1 MMGFSNVQLVLLS
14 VFLFFLSAGILQA
27 PLSRHIAIEGGT
39 HFLQGWLAGFIFLS
53 QSIAKEFNAL
63 FQHGKKYAL
72 NFCLFSLFLVFFTLV
87 FRDTL
92 WVTVGCRLSYALFNQ
107 VVPCAKEFVAKLTPE
122 ETHIKYFNLVEGT
135 RVAGLALGN
144 CLGGHLFLCNE
155 DFSSLAMFSTVF
167 TLVAILLMQ
176 YVDEDTDIKRPQ
188 THFKQMPSIC
198 YQRLKNLKT
207 VNYRKH
213 WDCILLQAAY
223 TTTFSIYF
231 VRFCFLL
238 VFNYNLGTVV
248 IGYSI
253 AYQHMWLFATSML
266 VPFVK
271 ERIQDKKSLFEHSLL
286 ISGFLL
292 PGLYYAPSYECYLF
306 LLIPMFF
313 FFMLVNSLLN
323 DDALGL
329 RSKPDVFEAS
339 NTIAYLVNVIG
350 PIFFGIV
357 CQFFGGYGFKLLSLL
372 PMVICVYLMNQR
384 LMKKEE
390 REEEETETRIKQD

>member
-1 MMGFSNVQLVLLS
+1 MHQT
-14 VFLFFLSAGILQA
+14 
-27 PLSRHIAIEGGT
+27 GGT
-39 HFLQGWLAGFIFLS
+39 HFTQGLLQASTFIINSISKDFLDECFYGRKQALHLCLFVEYLCFFTVVFYWDVWVLFFCKLVSVLFNQIS
-53 QSIAKEFNAL
+53 QLSKEYLEKSEPPSTQITYFNLIETTYMCGLLIGVISGSYLYACTMELTLNAL
-63 FQHGKKYAL
+63 FASVL
-72 NFCLFSLFLVFFTLV
+72 TL
-87 FRDTL
+87 
-92 WVTVGCRLSYALFNQ
+92 
-107 VVPCAKEFVAKLTPE
+107 
-122 ETHIKYFNLVEGT
+122 
-135 RVAGLALGN
+135 
-144 CLGGHLFLCNE
+144 
-155 DFSSLAMFSTVF
+155 STV
-167 TLVAILLMQ
+167 LLMQ

>member
-1 MMGFSNVQLVLLS
+1 MGLSNVQLLLLS
-14 VFLFFLSAGILQA
+14 VFLYFFAVGILQA
-27 PLSRHIAIEGGT
+27 ALSRHIMLKGGT
-39 HFLQGWLAGFIFLS
+39 HHIQGWVAALIFIL
-53 QSIAKEFNAL
+53 QSIAKELTAL
-63 FQHGKKYAL
+63 FEHGKKHAL
-72 NFCLFSLFLVFFTLV
+72 NFCLFSVFFIFFTFV
-87 FRDTL
+87 FEDGL
-92 WVTVGCRLSYALFNQ
+92 WVTLGLRLVFAVFNQ
-107 VVPCAKEFVAKLTPE
+107 VLVYSKEFVAKITPE

-144 CLGGHLFLCNE
+144 SLGGHLFLCNE
-155 DFSSLAMFSTVF
+155 NFSSLAMFSTVF

-176 YVDEDTDIKRPQ
+176 YVEEDTDIKRPQ

-198 YQRLKNLKT
+198 YHRLKNLKT
-207 VNYRKH
+207 VNYKKH
-213 WDCILLQAAY
+213 WDCMLLQAAY

-248 IGYSI
+248 VGYSI

-271 ERIQDKKSLFEHSLL
+271 ERVQNKKKLFEHSLL

-313 FFMLVNSLLN
+313 CFMLVNALLD

-329 RSKPDVFEAS
+329 SLKPDVFEAS

-357 CQFFGGYGFKLLSLL
+357 CQYFGGYGFKFFSLL
-372 PMVICVYLMNQR
+372 PMVICVYLLNQR
-384 LMKKEE
+384 FMKTEQE
-390 REEEETETRIKQD
+390 QETEARIKQD